1 MRQVLKTLT
10 LTSLLSTFAGLSHAQ
25 SSVPEDDVVI
35 VTGARIASGGA
46 QDIKHFR
53 GEVDRGIVPSPQ
65 GMTSEGLLN
74 QHDLYLTSAK
84 TCAQTLCLNAATKIA
99 AFVDGD
105 YFAGLGFDTNISESW
120 TRPSLNLI
128 AVIDR
133 SGSMGRGASM
143 ENVKRSLHAIKDEL
157 QDGDQISFV
166 LYGSDV
172 VTHLEPL
179 KITSRSKKTLSEKI
193 DSIKIEGSTNMDAG
207 LARGYEIAYETKTR
221 FEGTTRVMIFTDER
235 PNTGRVDADGFMSRA
250 KKASLEGVGL
260 TTIGYGVDY
269 GGEMAAQ
276 IASVRGGNLFYIRGE
291 EDVKATFGEEF
302 DFMVSEVAHDMR
314 VTLTP
319 AAGLQVGSIYGVPQD
334 MISTTED
341 GAVTMSVSTVF
352 MSSQGG
358 GLFMSLDGTP
368 SRPEQPLF
376 KAEIQYTEGKTRRR
390 DAITAKPLSE
400 PPLNLVKAEAL
411 SAQYTA
417 MKTATQ
423 AYYDRKYDEA
433 YDIFS
438 AFEAKFSDKKIE
450 GLEEE
455 YELVSAL
462 NETLAIEAG
471 KIETL
476 KNPPKYALL
485 RGGWEVT
492 RAKNML
498 DVKRGD
504 RFNFSKNH
512 ATHYRKSMGF
522 DTPYEEERYQVN
534 DSQIY
539 LRNSDLTFK
548 YSFTKK
554 GNLRLRHRDQGTA
567 IYLKPF
573 ITQQGSGDDILD

>member
-10 LTSLLSTFAGLSHAQ
+10 LTTILTSFAGLSHAQ
-25 SSVPEDDVVI
+25 SHVQDEDVI
-35 VTGARIASGGA
+35 ITTGAKIGSGGA

-53 GEVDRGIVPSPQ
+53 GEVDRGAVPRPQ

-74 QHDLYLTSAK
+74 QHNLYLTSDK
-84 TCAQTLCLNAATKIA
+84 TCPQTLCLNAATKTAELI
-99 AFVDGD
+99 DGN

-120 TRPSLNLI
+120 QRPPLNLI

-133 SGSMGRGASM
+133 SGSMGGSSM
-143 ENVKRSLHAIKDEL
+143 ENVKRSLHEIKDEL

-172 VTHLEPL
+172 VTHLQPL
-179 KITSRSKKTLSEKI
+179 KITSRSKDLLSEKI
-193 DSIKIEGSTNMDAG
+193 DTILVEGSTNMDAG
-207 LARGYEIAYETKTR
+207 LARGYDIAYETKAR

-260 TTIGYGVDY
+260 TTIGYGVNY
-269 GGEMAAQ
+269 GGELAAQ
-276 IASVRGGNLFYIRGE
+276 IASVRGGNLFYVRGE
-291 EDVKATFGEEF
+291 EDVKTLFDEEF

-319 AAGLQVGSIYGVPQD
+319 AAGLEVGSIFGVPQD

-341 GAVTMSVSTVF
+341 GAVTMSVATVF

-358 GLFMSLDGTP
+358 GLFMSLDGTA

-376 KAEIQYTEGKTRRR
+376 KAEVQYTEGTTRHR
-390 DAITAKPLSE
+390 DAIMARPLSE

-417 MKTATQ
+417 MKSATQ
-423 AYYDRKYDEA
+423 AYYNRNYDEA
-433 YDIFS
+433 YEIFS
-438 AFEAKFSDKKIE
+438 SFEAKFSNKKIE
-450 GLEEE
+450 NLEEE
-455 YELVSAL
+455 YELVTAL
-462 NETLAIEAG
+462 NNTLAIEAG
-471 KIETL
+471 KIEEL
-476 KNPPKYALL
+476 ENPPKYALI
-485 RGGWEVT
+485 RGDWEVT

-504 RFNFSKNH
+504 RFNFSRDM
-512 ATHYRKSMGF
+512 ATHYRKTISF
-522 DTPYEEERYQVN
+522 DTPYEEERYSVN
-534 DSQIY
+534 DFQIY

-567 IYLKPF
+567 IYLKPY
-573 ITQQGSGDDILD
+573 ITRQGSGDEILD